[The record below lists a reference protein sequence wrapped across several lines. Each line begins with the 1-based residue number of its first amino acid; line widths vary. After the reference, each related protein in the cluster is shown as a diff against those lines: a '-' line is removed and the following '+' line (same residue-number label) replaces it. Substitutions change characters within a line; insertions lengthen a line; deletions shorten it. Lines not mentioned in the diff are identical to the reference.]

1 MKKKIII
8 YPSFIGEGSY
18 NKQLSYLVE
27 CMNLDKFEVFSMANT
42 SNFYY
47 PKLKY
52 KSFTCEKMIEIMTEK
67 EKEFKKYLEA
77 RNFNTKWKKI
87 KYIFSLYDKHPTTTS
102 MSELN
107 KVIVENNIDIFLHIG
122 EPELFDYNE
131 KLKCKSFYIYPCHTN
146 IYPEHLITKL
156 KIWDKVIALCPTVC
170 IDMKRNNIKSSVIP
184 HVIDIKFGNRNKK
197 ELRKKYNLPTT
208 GFVILFN
215 AGNYEVSN
223 RKSVDSFFHIIHK
236 YKHKYDKNIK
246 VLYHTGFRGD
256 QNTTLND
263 MSIITNLNLQDNIV
277 CSMKHI
283 PPQNIIEFYFTCDVF
298 VLPSKAEGFCLP
310 MAEAQYCGMPV
321 ITNEFGPMR
330 DYNIN
335 GICVKSDILHFNSSM
350 DNYWTYPNIDG
361 FVEAINEVR
370 NWDTYTKM
378 SKSIQGNEFIKSY
391 MSLNSV
397 KKKINDIINY

>member
-1 MKKKIII
+1 FYMKKKIII

-184 HVIDIKFGNRNKK
+184 HVIDIKFGNRNK
-197 ELRKKYNLPTT
+197 
-208 GFVILFN
+208 
-215 AGNYEVSN
+215 
-223 RKSVDSFFHIIHK
+223 
-236 YKHKYDKNIK
+236 
-246 VLYHTGFRGD
+246 
-256 QNTTLND
+256 
-263 MSIITNLNLQDNIV
+263 
-277 CSMKHI
+277 
-283 PPQNIIEFYFTCDVF
+283 
-298 VLPSKAEGFCLP
+298 
-310 MAEAQYCGMPV
+310 
-321 ITNEFGPMR
+321 
-330 DYNIN
+330 
-335 GICVKSDILHFNSSM
+335 
-350 DNYWTYPNIDG
+350 
-361 FVEAINEVR
+361 
-370 NWDTYTKM
+370 
-378 SKSIQGNEFIKSY
+378 
-391 MSLNSV
+391 
-397 KKKINDIINY
+397 